1 MKLSLLKNKVFQRD
15 LPPRAGIAVVALVM
29 LAGVVTGREKPA
41 EAPVVEPVARINT
54 KVEAVEDLDLRK
66 LDVREKEMNLGSAD
80 PFAQRSF
87 APSAPPQAKEG
98 KSAPEKPVA
107 PALPFKYVGKIID
120 EGKLSVFLTRGDDS
134 YSVKAGESIDG
145 EYRVE
150 KITDSSVTFV
160 FLPLKTRQELQIPV
174 VN

>member
-1 MKLSLLKNKVFQRD
+1 MMRLLKKKVFQRD

-29 LAGVVTGREKPA
+29 LAGVVTGREKPS
-41 EAPVVEPVARINT
+41 ETPVVEPASRINT
-54 KVEAVEDLDLRK
+54 KLEVAEDLDLSRLASR
-66 LDVREKEMNLGSAD
+66 LDGSSEKSNSD

-87 APSAPPQAKEG
+87 APAAPAQPSEAKA
-98 KSAPEKPVA
+98 APEKPAA

-120 EGKLSVFLTRGDDS
+120 EGRLSVFLTRGDDS
-134 YSVKAGESIDG
+134 YSVRAGESIDG

-150 KITDSSVTFV
+150 KISETSVTFV